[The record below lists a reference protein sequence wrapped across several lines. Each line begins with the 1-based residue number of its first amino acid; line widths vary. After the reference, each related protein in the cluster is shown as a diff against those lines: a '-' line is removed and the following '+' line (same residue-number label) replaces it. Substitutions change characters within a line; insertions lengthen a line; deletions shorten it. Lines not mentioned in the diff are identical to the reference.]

1 MDTSQGLIHRNA
13 HMVQVSDAASND
25 PIALK
30 DVSISIE
37 VMANLKACWAAPGH
51 GSALR
56 QALYKCPE
64 DWVDLVRQVLRL
76 DIRSLHQRTSMQGK
90 HPGTGSICC
99 GDTDS
104 FQEAARMGRQCSSE
118 SCNPD
123 EGSESLS
130 MKHAITQLQPE
141 SQTHFAVTEEQ
152 LRKPASD
159 MTDGKYLVT
168 LQGITV
174 SYDVLPDRT
183 VLIRGSKM
191 G

>member
-1 MDTSQGLIHRNA
+1 MIAG
-13 HMVQVSDAASND
+13 MVQVSDEASND

-37 VMANLKACWAAPGH
+37 VTANLKASWAAPGP

-56 QALYKCPE
+56 QALYKCSE

-76 DIRSLHQRTSMQGK
+76 DIRSLHQRTSMQGR
-90 HPGTGSICC
+90 HPSTGSMCC

-104 FQEAARMGRQCSSE
+104 SQEEARTGRQCSSE
-118 SCNPD
+118 SYNPD
-123 EGSESLS
+123 EGSKSQS
-130 MKHAITQLQPE
+130 MKHAVTQLQPE
-141 SQTHFAVTEEQ
+141 CQTHFAVTEEQ
-152 LRKPASD
+152 LSKPASD
-159 MTDGKYLVT
+159 MTAGKYHVT

-174 SYDVLPDRT
+174 SYDVLPNRT